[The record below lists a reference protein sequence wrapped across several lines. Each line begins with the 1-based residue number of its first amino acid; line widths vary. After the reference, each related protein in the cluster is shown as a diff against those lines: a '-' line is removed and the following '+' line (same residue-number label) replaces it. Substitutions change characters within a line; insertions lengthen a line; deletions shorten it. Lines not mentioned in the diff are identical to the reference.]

1 MHAQLL
7 DEIRKA
13 EVMSITRIGPKHQ
26 ITIPKDI
33 FKELK
38 LKVGDFLEAS
48 IEDNA
53 IVLVPKKLI
62 PKDQAW
68 FWTKEWQKGEREEDQ
83 AILKGDLVG
92 PFFQY

>member
-38 LKVGDFLEAS
+38 LEVGDFL
-48 IEDNA
+48 
-53 IVLVPKKLI
+53 
-62 PKDQAW
+62 
-68 FWTKEWQKGEREEDQ
+68 
-83 AILKGDLVG
+83 
-92 PFFQY
+92 